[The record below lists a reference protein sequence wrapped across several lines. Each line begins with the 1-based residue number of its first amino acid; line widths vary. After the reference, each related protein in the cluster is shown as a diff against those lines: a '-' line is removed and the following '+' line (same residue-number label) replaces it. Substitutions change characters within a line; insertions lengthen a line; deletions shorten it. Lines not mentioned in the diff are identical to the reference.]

1 MGLFDMFKKKSKSKV
16 SNSTKKKLAAIDKDL
31 DDVIASA
38 PNDEEKD
45 ALRSLELLL
54 KTMEND
60 DALNQEEK
68 NWLEAYDMKQKEKEI
83 KEKEI
88 KEKELDEKI
97 AKGELW
103 LGMTTQ
109 QLVLMKGEPEKK
121 TETISRNK
129 TRNEYYYD
137 GTKNNRGNM
146 SYKLKVVLIEGKVEK
161 WTIT

>member
-1 MGLFDMFKKKSKSKV
+1 MKTYKMGLFDIFKKKD
-16 SNSTKKKLAAIDKDL
+16 KKKELNAKIKGIDSYL
-31 DDVIASA
+31 DDTIEAA
-38 PNDEEKD
+38 PTEKQRKALV
-45 ALRSLELLL
+45 ALRAALEGVDEQ
-54 KTMEND
+54 T
-60 DALNQEEK
+60 QEEK
-68 NWLEAYDMKQKEKEI
+68 EEQIKENRKQWEKEQREKI
-83 KEKEI
+83 EKENN
-88 KEKELDEKI
+88 KI

>member
-31 DDVIASA
+31 DDVISSGV
-38 PNDEEKD
+38 NDEERD

-54 KTMEND
+54 KTMND

-161 WTIT
+161 WTIA